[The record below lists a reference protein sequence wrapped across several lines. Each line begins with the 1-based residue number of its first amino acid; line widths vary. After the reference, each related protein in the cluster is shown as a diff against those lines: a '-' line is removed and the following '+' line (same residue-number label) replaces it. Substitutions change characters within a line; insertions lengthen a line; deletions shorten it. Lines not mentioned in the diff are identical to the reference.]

1 MRRASIE
8 DRAKEILEKARSAA
22 PRVSEE
28 SDSGP
33 SLQATFAELMEGIE
47 IPKDRQTT
55 NQTAYDISSPK
66 ASSAF
71 DSKSAA
77 QKRVVDTPGD
87 SSYGDSFELSAAD
100 LEVGTFA
107 AKRMREKSAERGRR
121 MSFDQPNFKE
131 QKELQTFAKKSA
143 ASPDPAKSRKSLGDF
158 QISTALSSIQRSK
171 SFTADPDFRGPH
183 ALSADNNL
191 NSVDEIMQR
200 WYNADSNTLM
210 KSLDDIGRSRSQSQD
225 TLSAT
230 AAAAK
235 PSLAGPSP
243 ATSAV
248 PRSSAPSPV
257 ELAPAPVS
265 TATGSA
271 ATLDA
276 PLAADKVQA
285 ATDALGDASAKP
297 AVAGIALA
305 SQLDIPTWD
314 DADDAAL
321 SDTPTAAGA
330 KNELSDGERE
340 HRSRPA
346 RGSEAPIDSRR
357 DAGGSTASPAGTEHS
372 QRSEAKSRTRYSS
385 SEPSQSDPDRSVD
398 RSAGDEEDDEDLRRW
413 RSRSRSK
420 SPAAT

>member
-71 DSKSAA
+71 DSKSVA

-171 SFTADPDFRGPH
+171 SFTADPDFRG
-183 ALSADNNL
+183 
-191 NSVDEIMQR
+191 
-200 WYNADSNTLM
+200 
-210 KSLDDIGRSRSQSQD
+210 
-225 TLSAT
+225 
-230 AAAAK
+230 
-235 PSLAGPSP
+235 
-243 ATSAV
+243 
-248 PRSSAPSPV
+248 
-257 ELAPAPVS
+257 
-265 TATGSA
+265 
-271 ATLDA
+271 
-276 PLAADKVQA
+276 
-285 ATDALGDASAKP
+285 
-297 AVAGIALA
+297 
-305 SQLDIPTWD
+305 
-314 DADDAAL
+314 
-321 SDTPTAAGA
+321 
-330 KNELSDGERE
+330 
-340 HRSRPA
+340 
-346 RGSEAPIDSRR
+346 
-357 DAGGSTASPAGTEHS
+357 
-372 QRSEAKSRTRYSS
+372 
-385 SEPSQSDPDRSVD
+385 
-398 RSAGDEEDDEDLRRW
+398 
-413 RSRSRSK
+413 
-420 SPAAT
+420 